1 MSKPTLTERSGV
13 YYFSWPDDDL
23 DIKVGIATLHR
34 DGRVT
39 GDIEITTKKKG
50 YSRILQPSSQFNFS
64 SARVR
69 KEFANNLA
77 SKYPDWHWV
86 DIFDEMSYM
95 IQELVK
101 RGEPVKELW
110 TYENVS
116 PPDYLIFPIM
126 PLNQPTVIFG
136 EKGVGKSEMS
146 LILATITTL
155 PWHDN
160 PFGFV
165 APSTRHQPLILDYE
179 TDEKESLWRL
189 KCLQEGMDLPPIAI
203 SYRRCSLPI
212 AQDIE
217 KIQQAIDTAR
227 TDVIIIDSLAGAA
240 GGDLNKPEMASSFFS
255 ALRQLKVT
263 SLIIGQTS
271 KDINSKKKSI
281 FGSNIFTYYSRSIW
295 ELRRTQEVGEDEM
308 EVALFHRAA
317 NMSKL
322 HYPYGFKITYNEHA
336 TVVKLEDVTSI
347 PDFVKGMS
355 DSLQIKQALR
365 YKPMADKEIAE
376 IIDRP
381 VTIVRARLHNLKK
394 KGSVTQNE
402 DKLWGLIYKDDS

>member
-1 MSKPTLTERSGV
+1 MSKPTITERSGI
-13 YYFSWPDDDL
+13 YYFSWPDDNL
-23 DIKVGIATLHR
+23 DIKVGLATLHR

-50 YSRILQPSSQFNFS
+50 FGRILQPSSQFNFS

-69 KEFANNLA
+69 KEFANNLTG
-77 SKYPDWHWV
+77 KYPDWQWV
-86 DIFDEMSYM
+86 DIFDEMSHI
-95 IQELVK
+95 IQEAVK

-110 TYENVS
+110 TYEDVS

-136 EKGVGKSEMS
+136 EKGVGKSQMS
-146 LILATITTL
+146 LILATIVTL

-165 APSTRHQPLILDYE
+165 TPHTRHQPLILDYE

-212 AQDIE
+212 AQDLE
-217 KIQQAIDTAR
+217 KIQQAIDTAKA
-227 TDVIIIDSLAGAA
+227 DVIIIDSLAGAA
-240 GGDLNKPEMASSFFS
+240 GGDLNKTEVATAFFS

-263 SLIIGQTS
+263 SLIIAQTS
-271 KDINSKKKSI
+271 KDINTKKKTVLGSGI
-281 FGSNIFTYYSRSIW
+281 FQYYARSIW
-295 ELRRTQEVGEDEM
+295 ELRRTQEPGEDEI
-308 EVALFHRAA
+308 EVAMFHRAA

-322 HYPYGFKITYNEHA
+322 HYPYGFRICFNEHA
-336 TVVKLEDVTSI
+336 TVVSLKDIASI
-347 PDFVKGMS
+347 PDFAKSMS
-355 DSLQIKQALR
+355 DTFQIKEALR
-365 YKPMADKEIAE
+365 LNPMTDKEVAE
-376 IIDRP
+376 VIDRP
-381 VTIVRARLHNLKK
+381 VSVVRARLHDLKK
-394 KGSVTQNE
+394 KGLTTQNE
-402 DKLWGLIYKDDS
+402 NKLWGLIYKDDS